1 MGLEFEAVV
10 DRDPS
15 TRSLLDV
22 EFAKNN
28 LLEQYPCFNLS
39 WLFSC
44 LPCLKSRHCTESV
57 RCILKVPQLV
67 IDDKTE
73 ALFRNLIALEQC
85 HYPSNTYICNYV
97 VLLDSFITTKED
109 VCLLFEKKVILNMR
123 GSSKAVT
130 TLVNTLGHQIVE
142 SESRYDELYQQLNT
156 HCDGTWN
163 RLVASL
169 TSVYFKDFWRG
180 TATIVGILFLGVTF
194 VNFLRPFVMKN

>member
-1 MGLEFEAVV
+1 MI
-10 DRDPS
+10 
-15 TRSLLDV
+15 
-22 EFAKNN
+22 
-28 LLEQYPCFNLS
+28 NLS
-39 WLFSC
+39 WIFCC
-44 LPCLKSRHCTESV
+44 LPCLKSFGCYKSV
-57 RCILKVPQLV
+57 HSILKVPQLV
-67 IDDKTE
+67 IDDQTE

-109 VCLLFEKKVILNMR
+109 VCLLVEKNVIVNMR

-130 TLVNTLGHQIVE
+130 TLINTLGHEIVE
-142 SESRYDELYQQLNT
+142 RESCYHKLYQQLND
-156 HCDGTWN
+156 HCDNSWN

-180 TATIVGILFLGVTF
+180 TATIAGIFVLGITF